1 MMRIFALLLIPLLEA
16 VIAASPAHAQMGTP
30 NAPVIPEAYG
40 WVTISK
46 AALPPDRTRV
56 YRAIYDATLLAK
68 EPTQL
73 VPALNMSGAML
84 NALAVSGISLTNAR
98 FVVIFHG
105 PAINGILDD
114 AHYRA
119 KFGVANP
126 NLTVLTQLRQAG
138 VELFVCGQNLAAENI
153 DAGTLSP
160 DVTVASAAPI
170 VLMMYQNDGYA
181 LMNF

>member
-1 MMRIFALLLIPLLEA
+1 MA
-16 VIAASPAHAQMGTP
+16 VTVAAHAFAELSAP
-30 NAPVIPEAYG
+30 NAPLIPEAYG

-46 AALPPDRTRV
+46 VALPPDRSRI
-56 YRAIYDATLLAK
+56 YRAIYDATLLPK

-84 NALAVSGISLTNAR
+84 NALAVSEIPLTNAK

-105 PAINGILDD
+105 AAIDGILDD

-119 KFGVANP
+119 KFGVPNP
-126 NLTVLTQLRQAG
+126 NLTVLTQLRKAG
-138 VELFVCGQNLAAENI
+138 VEVFVCGQNLAAENI

-170 VLMMYQNDGYA
+170 VLMTYQNDGYA